1 MSDKPPSIDSS
12 KSEHPQPHMAKLA
25 DLVNGPMDIRS
36 VALTGLF
43 VLALLYTLYFA
54 RVFFLPIILA
64 LLLSFLLA
72 PIVRGFKRLYIPEP
86 LGAAL
91 VLLILVGVTGY
102 GVYQL
107 SEPAAEWMAKAP
119 QSLSR
124 IEQKLSALR
133 KPVEQ
138 VSKATE
144 QVEKITKMGG
154 GEKTQVVELKKPS
167 LTSFLLSQTSGVVFG
182 AVTMFIL
189 LYFLLASGDL
199 FLFKLINVLP
209 TLKDKKRAVEVVRQ
223 VEQNISTYLFTVT
236 MINAGLGIAVSLAM
250 FLLRMPNPMLWGV
263 MAGLLEFIPYIGPTV
278 GLTVLTLVALL
289 TFENVGQALLVPAVY
304 LGLTAIQGNF
314 IAPMVLGRRLT
325 LNPVVIFIALI
336 FWGWIW
342 GIAGALLAV
351 PMLATF
357 KIFCDHI
364 EPLAP
369 IGEFL
374 GK

>member
-1 MSDKPPSIDSS
+1 M
-12 KSEHPQPHMAKLA
+12 
-25 DLVNGPMDIRS
+25 
-36 VALTGLF
+36 
-43 VLALLYTLYFA
+43 
-54 RVFFLPIILA
+54 
-64 LLLSFLLA
+64 
-72 PIVRGFKRLYIPEP
+72 RGFKRLYIPEP

-91 VLLILVGVTGY
+91 VLLILVGATGY

-107 SEPAAEWMAKAP
+107 SEPAAGWIAKAP
-119 QSLSR
+119 ESLRR
-124 IEQKLSALR
+124 IEQKLIALR

-144 QVEKITKMGG
+144 QVEKITKMDDGK
-154 GEKTQVVELKKPS
+154 KTQVVELKDPGLS
-167 LTSFLLSQTSGVVFG
+167 NLLLNQTPGVIIG
-182 AVTMFIL
+182 TVTMFIL
-189 LYFLLASGDL
+189 LYFFLASGDL
-199 FLFKLINVLP
+199 FLLKLVRVLP
-209 TLKDKKRAVEVVRQ
+209 TLKDKKRAVEIVRQ
-223 VEQNISTYLFTVT
+223 IEQNVSTYLFTVT
-236 MINAGLGIAVSLAM
+236 MINAGLGVAVGLAM
-250 FLLRMPNPMLWGV
+250 FFLQMPNPLLWGV
-263 MAGLLEFIPYIGPTV
+263 MAGFLEFIPYLGPTV

-289 TFENVGQALLVPAVY
+289 TFENLGHALLVSAVY

-325 LNPVVIFIALI
+325 LNPMVIFIALI

-342 GIAGALLAV
+342 GIPGALLAV

-364 EPLAP
+364 EPLTP

>member
-1 MSDKPPSIDSS
+1 
-12 KSEHPQPHMAKLA
+12 MAKLA